1 VQIGVGRESGEP
13 ATLKAAVDD
22 CDNAIL
28 CTTADALSLEICPE
42 GLKERVS

>member
-22 CDNAIL
+22 CYNAIL

>member
-1 VQIGVGRESGEP
+1 MQIGVGPESGEP
-13 ATLKAAVDD
+13 ATLKATVDD
-22 CDNAIL
+22 CNNAIL